1 MIGDLSAATA
11 CGVGLGVSLTETLS
25 TFGLHS
31 REEIISN
38 ETQNGKERIFHYT
51 NSTTKAPNKFQKHI
65 AIQGII
71 ED

>member
-31 REEIISN
+31 KREIISN
-38 ETQNGKERIFHYT
+38 ETQNGKKEF
-51 NSTTKAPNKFQKHI
+51 STPTQRQKH
-65 AIQGII
+65 QTNFKST
-71 ED
+71 